1 MRNGNFGSRN
11 LRAQY
16 GEGNSGPGGS
26 GEFGGWGRHG
36 RGILFIIT
44 YRSGGLNVSGKRIQ
58 GQLYNAPKH

>member
-26 GEFGGWGRHG
+26 GEFGGWEGEAETEHFPLCPG
-36 RGILFIIT
+36 PHCLNSRG
-44 YRSGGLNVSGKRIQ
+44 
-58 GQLYNAPKH
+58 